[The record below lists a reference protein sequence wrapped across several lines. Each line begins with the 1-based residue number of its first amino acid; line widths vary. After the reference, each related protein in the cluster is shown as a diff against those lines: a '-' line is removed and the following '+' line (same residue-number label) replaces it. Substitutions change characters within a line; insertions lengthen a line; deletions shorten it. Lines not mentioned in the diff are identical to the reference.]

1 VRGGRA
7 GDVPPGAREAGN
19 EPVPDRIGG
28 RDHDDWNRAGG
39 VLRRAGHGGS
49 TQGRNDLD
57 LALDQLGRQRGEL
70 LKVPLDVV
78 VFEGEVLTFYPA
90 EVPQALAE
98 GVEIA
103 GAIRSV

>member
-1 VRGGRA
+1 VRRGRA
-7 GDVPPGAREAGN
+7 GDVPPRAREAGD

-28 RDHDDWNRAGG
+28 RDHDDWNRTGG
-39 VLRRAGHGGS
+39 VLRGAGHGGS
-49 TQGRNDLD
+49 AQGGNDLD
-57 LALDQLGRQRGEL
+57 LALDQRGRPRGEL
-70 LKVPLDVV
+70 LEVPLDVV

-103 GAIRSV
+103 DAIRAV